1 MRVTYD
7 VTIRTP
13 KSRLTVMSA
22 SNDPAAERDG
32 EYVFTMHQP
41 IPLYLI
47 ALAVGDL
54 EFKTMGSLRSINSFS
69 FFPI

>member
-1 MRVTYD
+1 
-7 VTIRTP
+7 
-13 KSRLTVMSA
+13 MSA

-32 EYVFTMHQP
+32 EYVFTMPQP